1 MRRLYSIPALVA
13 VAALSL
19 WMIHEAHHLA
29 GGGKDRSHLSQPPP
43 DAGQPSLDS
52 SASDSITAQ
61 SPQLTPSSKLNL
73 RSNNTTIAAGTSLG
87 QTLHDMGLSGRMI
100 HDIVAAITPHCDV
113 ERLAADTAI
122 SVSWKNF
129 VTVPPARIEI
139 LLDEKRK
146 LVTTSDDIGAWRA
159 EVQEAV
165 VDTQTAAYAG
175 IVTTTLWNSATIAGM
190 DPNMIHKLAEVF
202 AWQID
207 FNREVQKGDRWR
219 LTVERRYVQGKAI
232 GFGEIIAAEYEND
245 GQVYTAVRHID
256 PDGRIQY
263 FAPDGSS
270 LRRMFLKS
278 PLKYG
283 RITSGFSSRRFHPVL
298 KVVKPHLGVDYGAP
312 IGTPIMA
319 VGDGVIAMAGAR
331 GGSGNMIEIKHNAM
345 YRTAYK
351 HLSRFAPGLK
361 VGSRVQMGQVIGY
374 VGMSGLATG
383 PHLHFELAESGKV
396 RDPQGLKF
404 PRAEPVP
411 TAEQERFVAA
421 SSRATSELPPWSAAV
436 LSQRRM
442 EATDGIPNE

>member
-1 MRRLYSIPALVA
+1 MRRFFAPALVA
-13 VAALSL
+13 VATLSL
-19 WMIHEAHHLA
+19 WMIHEAQHLA
-29 GGGKDRSHLSQPPP
+29 GGGKDRSHLSKPPP
-43 DAGQPSLDS
+43 D
-52 SASDSITAQ
+52 TAQ
-61 SPQLTPSSKLNL
+61 PLESSIPDSTPSSTRPDANPLAL
-73 RSNNTTIAAGTSLG
+73 QSRLIETSISQGDSLG
-87 QTLHDMGLSGRMI
+87 STLSDMGLSSRTI
-100 HDIVAAITPHCDV
+100 HEIVS
-113 ERLAADTAI
+113 AI
-122 SVSWKNF
+122 SPLCEVDRIAAGSTLRVAWKNF
-129 VTVPPARIEI
+129 VTLPPSRFELQLDHQRTLVATKNDNEAWHAEI
-139 LLDEKRK
+139 
-146 LVTTSDDIGAWRA
+146 
-159 EVQEAV
+159 QEAV
-165 VDTQTAAYAG
+165 IDTQTAAYAG

-190 DPNMIHKLAEVF
+190 DPNLIHKLAEVF

-207 FNREVQKGDRWR
+207 FNREVQEGDRWR

-232 GFGEIIAAEYEND
+232 GFGDIIAAEYEND

-256 PDGRIQY
+256 QNQRAHY

-312 IGTPIMA
+312 IGTPVMA
-319 VGDGVIAMAGAR
+319 VGDGVITLVGAR
-331 GGSGNMIEIKHNAM
+331 GGSGNMIEIKHNSI

-351 HLSRFAPGLK
+351 HLSRFAAGMNI
-361 VGSRVQMGQVIGY
+361 GSRVQMGQIIGY
-374 VGMSGLATG
+374 VGATGLATG
-383 PHLHFELAESGKV
+383 PHLHFELAEGGKV

-404 PRAEPVP
+404 PRAEPVAA
-411 TAEQERFVAA
+411 AEQERFLAA